1 MDKIREIEEKLNK
14 LDCRKSMM
22 EWYIGKF
29 TGMLIALESQHVIT
43 HELADAL
50 RGAMGDI
57 RSFGTGFANELKE
70 IYDENLTYRKGQEED
85 KKYKEDKKCK
95 K

>member
-1 MDKIREIEEKLNK
+1 MDKIHEIEDKLNK

-22 EWYIGKF
+22 EWYVGKF
-29 TGMLIALESQHVIT
+29 GGMLIALESQHIIT

-50 RGAMGDI
+50 RSAMSDI
-57 RSFGTGFANELKE
+57 RGFGTGFANELKE

-85 KKYKEDKKCK
+85 KKYKEGKKCK

>member
-1 MDKIREIEEKLNK
+1 MDKIHEIEDKLNS

-22 EWYIGKF
+22 EWYVGKF
-29 TGMLIALESQHVIT
+29 TGMLIALEHQHVIT
-43 HELADAL
+43 HELADTL
-50 RGAMGDI
+50 RGAMSDI
-57 RSFGTGFANELKE
+57 RGFGAGFCNELKE

>member
-1 MDKIREIEEKLNK
+1 MDKIHEIEDKLNK

-22 EWYIGKF
+22 EWYVGKF
-29 TGMLIALESQHVIT
+29 TGMLIALENQHVIT

-70 IYDENLTYRKGQEED
+70 IYDENLAYRKDQEED
-85 KKYKEDKKCK
+85 KKYKEGKKCK